1 MDIDWGASKLGEQNG
16 IWNSHNNQWH
26 ILKLLQHLSDIEV
39 KHMDAMEL
47 RKKKI
52 EVEINHIASM
62 VHKAWKAKKY
72 AIM

>member
-1 MDIDWGASKLGEQNG
+1 MDIDWCVSKFDEQNG
-16 IWNSHNNQWH
+16 LESSHIKQWH

-47 RKKKI
+47 RKKDI

-62 VHKAWKAKKY
+62 AHKALQSSK
-72 AIM
+72 ICH